1 MNARQQ
7 VEQMC
12 VCLCRQEALYGEW
25 AKAHGMS
32 YNTVMTLY
40 ALAQARGCTQ
50 KQIAE
55 EWLIPKQTVNTI
67 VKELERQGYVRFE
80 AGRDL
85 KEKLVCFTEAGRA
98 YAESHL
104 RDLYRIEERAM
115 ESLSQELRQAM
126 VEGTQASTDAFAREV
141 HRG

>member
-104 RDLYRIEERAM
+104 RDLYRIEER
-115 ESLSQELRQAM
+115 EAM
-126 VEGTQASTDAFAREV
+126 VEGTQAFTDAFAREV

>member
-67 VKELERQGYVRFE
+67 VKELERQGFRVQ
-80 AGRDL
+80 
-85 KEKLVCFTEAGRA
+85 
-98 YAESHL
+98 L
-104 RDLYRIEERAM
+104 RVL
-115 ESLSQELRQAM
+115 LPGGLR
-126 VEGTQASTDAFAREV
+126 VPISRTHRSTAREQFFS
-141 HRG
+141 RLQI

>member
-80 AGRDL
+80 AGR
-85 KEKLVCFTEAGRA
+85 A

-126 VEGTQASTDAFAREV
+126 VEGTQAFTDAFAREV

>member
-32 YNTVMTLY
+32 YNTIMTMY
-40 ALAQARGCTQ
+40 ALDQARGCTQ

-67 VKELERQGYVRFE
+67 VKELERQGYVQFE

-85 KEKLVCFTEAGRA
+85 KEKLVRFTEAGQA
-98 YAESHL
+98 YAEGYL
-104 RDLYRIEERAM
+104 RELYQIEERAM
-115 ESLSQELRQAM
+115 ESLGEELRQAM
-126 VEGTQASTDAFAREV
+126 VEGTQAFTDAFAREV
-141 HRG
+141 RRG